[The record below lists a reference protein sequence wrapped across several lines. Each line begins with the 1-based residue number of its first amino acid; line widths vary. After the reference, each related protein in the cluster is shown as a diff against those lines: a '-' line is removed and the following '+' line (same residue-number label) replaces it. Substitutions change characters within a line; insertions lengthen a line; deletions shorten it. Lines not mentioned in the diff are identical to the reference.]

1 MNQRTRERMRAH
13 IARLKQMPHLH
24 LEAAAIIALA
34 VILMLGLLKSSGPP
48 APNPANQVASGS
60 GESSTNNATAP
71 NITRPSAFPNITIKN
86 FGQMDERF
94 YRGAQPAPDDY
105 TALAALGIKT
115 IIDLRDDP
123 TDYEKPRAEAAGIK
137 YVNIQMSDKRKPS
150 SEQIEMFLNVAKD
163 QANGPLFVHCVGGR
177 HRTGLI
183 GAIYRY
189 NNYGWDY
196 DTVYREMKNY
206 DYYSRWGHGAIK
218 DYVRE
223 YYDAMK
229 AAKAAALVAAPVAAP
244 VSKPVTTPANVMA
257 SGPATAP
264 PAPKPT
270 E

>member
-1 MNQRTRERMRAH
+1 MAIFKKLQ
-13 IARLKQMPHLH
+13 PLH
-24 LEAAAIIALA
+24 LAEAA
-34 VILMLGLLKSSGPP
+34 VIGLLVVLVFGFFNSSGPP
-48 APNPANQVASGS
+48 AGDPGNPAVVATSNSPANG
-60 GESSTNNATAP
+60 NAPAITAP
-71 NITRPSAFPNITIKN
+71 TAFPRITIKN